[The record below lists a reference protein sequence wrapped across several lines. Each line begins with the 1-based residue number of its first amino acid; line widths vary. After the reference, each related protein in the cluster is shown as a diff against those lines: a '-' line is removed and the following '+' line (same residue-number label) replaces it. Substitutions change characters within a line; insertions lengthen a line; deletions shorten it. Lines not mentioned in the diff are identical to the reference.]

1 MCHPQPGRPPGTGG
15 QPQALLSPPLQLPL
29 FPTSICWEV
38 SALWPAPEG
47 GESAMS
53 PEIPPCVPAQ
63 HSLRLMSW
71 NFATQHVF
79 HRWEKCVSLSSCD
92 APPGWQGIPGVW
104 PWALE
109 PAHLGSDLPSAL
121 CWLLTFSKCRALLSI
136 GILICK
142 MGTLIVPASQ
152 GHCKDA

>member
-1 MCHPQPGRPPGTGG
+1 MPCPLRSHHVSQPSTPYVSCHRT
-15 QPQALLSPPLQLPL
+15 LPL
-29 FPTSICWEV
+29 STYFTDGKS
-38 SALWPAPEG
+38 
-47 GESAMS
+47 
-53 PEIPPCVPAQ
+53 
-63 HSLRLMSW
+63 
-71 NFATQHVF
+71 
-79 HRWEKCVSLSSCD
+79 VSLSSCD

-121 CWLLTFSKCRALLSI
+121 CWLLTFSKCHALLSI